1 MTPAQRSTLLFSVVV
16 AFAACSENTPRN
28 DGGTGG
34 MVTAGASG
42 SVSAGMPG
50 GAGKGGTGA
59 SGGSSGSGAGASG
72 GVSGTSGGAGSGGTG
87 AATGGSSGAE
97 ASAGV
102 SGSSG
107 VGGSGGT
114 GKAGA
119 GGGGTSGGEG
129 GAAGGGSGTSG
140 TGGGAGGPAVMSGL
154 PVPPGASDVPK
165 PSGAAGGLEV
175 LDWAGFKSAVS
186 YTFDD
191 SNSSQIQNYDALN
204 ALGVRYTFYL
214 QTGKSE
220 SSNQVWARAVEDGHE
235 LGNHTK
241 SHLSNGTGQD
251 VDEATAFIEGNFD
264 VTVYTMAAPNGAGV
278 YTDLAK
284 PRFFINRGVQNGII
298 LPNDDTDPF
307 TLRCFI
313 PQTGAN
319 EAAFNSEVESARAAG
334 GWRVILVHGFTGGSD
349 GAYQP
354 VPLDEFA
361 ASIEHAKSLGDV
373 WIDSVVNVAAYWR
386 GQKTVTSVTPT
397 TSGSDQTWTW
407 TLPDHFPPGK
417 YLRVTVTGGT
427 LKQGGNVIPWDSH
440 GYYEVALDEGSL
452 TLSP

>member
-1 MTPAQRSTLLFSVVV
+1 
-16 AFAACSENTPRN
+16 
-28 DGGTGG
+28 
-34 MVTAGASG
+34 
-42 SVSAGMPG
+42 
-50 GAGKGGTGA
+50 
-59 SGGSSGSGAGASG
+59 
-72 GVSGTSGGAGSGGTG
+72 
-87 AATGGSSGAE
+87 
-97 ASAGV
+97 
-102 SGSSG
+102 
-107 VGGSGGT
+107 
-114 GKAGA
+114 
-119 GGGGTSGGEG
+119 
-129 GAAGGGSGTSG
+129 
-140 TGGGAGGPAVMSGL
+140 MSGL
-154 PVPPGASDVPK
+154 PVPPGASDVPR
-165 PSGAAGGLEV
+165 PSGAVGGLDV
-175 LDWAGFKSAVS
+175 LDWAGFKAAVS

-241 SHLSNGTGQD
+241 SHSSNGTGQD
-251 VDEATAFIEGNFD
+251 VDDATAFIEDNFG
-264 VTVYTMAAPNGAGV
+264 VTVYTMAAPNGAAV

-298 LPNDDTDPF
+298 APNDNTDPF
-307 TLRCFI
+307 TLRCYI
-313 PQTGAN
+313 PPTGAN
-319 EAAFNSEVESARAAG
+319 EAAFNSEVDSARTAG
-334 GWRVILVHGFTGGSD
+334 GWRVVLVHGFTGGSD

-354 VPLDEFA
+354 VPLDAFT
-361 ASIEHAKSLGDV
+361 ASVEHAKSLSDV
-373 WIDSVVNVAAYWR
+373 WIDSVMNVAAYWR
-386 GQKTVTSVTPT
+386 GQKTFTSVTPA

-427 LKQGGNVIPWDSH
+427 LKQGGNAIPWDGH